1 MFVSLGGRRQFVG
14 EEISPFVTPSCLQQL
29 RSAGRVPTMS
39 FVNKSLWTWVGKSRR
54 HTLRFEH
61 NTFSGVQQLWVNDSE
76 VFKSSWRFKL
86 TGSIQVPIDESIV
99 EIYILCDEWGVLH
112 YKLTVDAKL
121 VIAEGGEGEG
131 GSSGGGGGGV
141 LSPSG
146 GKKGGGGVTSPSG
159 GSKGMDDVWH
169 VRMDEGR
176 TCVVEY
182 HPSTLD
188 ILVNGI
194 KADVEGDF
202 VEEEELEEVSHRARV
217 SGVRYGILL
226 PPATNAQ
233 LTVIP
238 GETARSPHTA
248 VLTIKGVVQRKHA
261 Q

>member
-1 MFVSLGGRRQFVG
+1 MN
-14 EEISPFVTPSCLQQL
+14 E
-29 RSAGRVPTMS
+29 
-39 FVNKSLWTWVGKSRR
+39 
-54 HTLRFEH
+54 
-61 NTFSGVQQLWVNDSE
+61 SE
-76 VFKSSWRFKL
+76 VFKSTWRFKL

-99 EIYILCDEWGVLH
+99 EIYILCDEWGVLQ

-121 VIAEGGEGEG
+121 VIAEGGGDE
-131 GSSGGGGGGV
+131 GSSGGGGA

-146 GKKGGGGVTSPSG
+146 GGKKGGVGVTSPSG
-159 GSKGMDDVWH
+159 GSKGLDDVWH

-202 VEEEELEEVSHRARV
+202 VEEDEMEEVSHHGARV

-238 GETARSPHTA
+238 GDTARSPHTA

-261 Q
+261 